1 MIKIER
7 ALMPKEPNVDEVVT
21 LVTDITTQ
29 YNAILAMV
37 ANDAKAAQ
45 AK

>member
-1 MIKIER
+1 V
-7 ALMPKEPNVDEVVT
+7 AA
-21 LVTDITTQ
+21 LVTDITTK